1 MEFTLGALL
10 IAFLLFLYLET
21 KRKTARLQ
29 RLIAEEKSGIADA
42 SRMTASCSAVNQR
55 RSSVSASIGVFYP
68 DSQTTVIIG
77 ASEEFGAFYYRML
90 RQSKVINRS
99 KINLANIAR
108 VDLLINSRPH
118 EFDYDSEQ
126 ATTSLR
132 ATELSGRVLS
142 RFSPEELKTI
152 QRAALR
158 ITFFSETGSEKNL
171 DITALRTGD
180 ERHRFQRVQLL
191 KNAIWWAAF
200 LGIASRQARHLRTRL
215 EEGAAEPE

>member
-1 MEFTLGALL
+1 M
-10 IAFLLFLYLET
+10 
-21 KRKTARLQ
+21 
-29 RLIAEEKSGIADA
+29 
-42 SRMTASCSAVNQR
+42 
-55 RSSVSASIGVFYP
+55 
-68 DSQTTVIIG
+68 
-77 ASEEFGAFYYRML
+77 
-90 RQSKVINRS
+90 INRS

-118 EFDYDSEQ
+118 EFECDSEQ

-200 LGIASRQARHLRTRL
+200 LGIASRQAGICAPAWKRAPQSRNRTWRPWLQPLPAFHAGVAAALRGKMHRCGGTP
-215 EEGAAEPE
+215 GAVLPYCAGRVSARGQPFFLKKIYLLFQ

>member
-21 KRKTARLQ
+21 KRKTARAQ

-42 SRMTASCSAVNQR
+42 SRMT
-55 RSSVSASIGVFYP
+55 ASIGVFYP

>member
-42 SRMTASCSAVNQR
+42 SRMT
-55 RSSVSASIGVFYP
+55 ASIGVFYP

-108 VDLLINSRPH
+108 VDLLINSARPCGLP
-118 EFDYDSEQ
+118 FSAKPAAKKIWTSPPCAPVTS
-126 ATTSLR
+126 AT
-132 ATELSGRVLS
+132 V
-142 RFSPEELKTI
+142 FS
-152 QRAALR
+152 
-158 ITFFSETGSEKNL
+158 
-171 DITALRTGD
+171 
-180 ERHRFQRVQLL
+180 
-191 KNAIWWAAF
+191 
-200 LGIASRQARHLRTRL
+200 ASNC
-215 EEGAAEPE
+215 

>member
-1 MEFTLGALL
+1 M
-10 IAFLLFLYLET
+10 
-21 KRKTARLQ
+21 
-29 RLIAEEKSGIADA
+29 
-42 SRMTASCSAVNQR
+42 
-55 RSSVSASIGVFYP
+55 
-68 DSQTTVIIG
+68 IIG

-158 ITFFSETGSEKNL
+158 ISFFSETGSEKNL
-171 DITALRTGD
+171 DITALRAGD

-191 KNAIWWAAF
+191 KNAIWWVAF

-215 EEGAAEPE
+215 EEGAAESE